1 MKVIP
6 VFILLTAV
14 PVFAG
19 QHQTIN
25 NIQNVADVINY
36 TDSMPVKLQGK
47 IVQYL
52 GDEKYIFEDGS
63 GAIIIELPDSIVDKM
78 DLTTQD
84 IVTIHGHVDKGDISN
99 EIDVYTIE
107 K

>member
-1 MKVIP
+1 

-19 QHQTIN
+19 QQQTIN
-25 NIQNVADVINY
+25 SNIQNIVDIVNYAD
-36 TDSMPVKLQGK
+36 DMPVKLQGK

-63 GAIIIELPDSIVDKM
+63 GSIIIELSDSIVDKM